1 MKNLSE
7 NYRSIDLSIYRSK
20 KILGIETSTRA
31 ASVALIS
38 DEKILAEI
46 SQESKLYHSENL
58 LPQIEEVLKIANVE
72 KVDAVAV
79 SIGPGSFTGLR
90 IGLAAAKALAYAWQ
104 IKIIGVPTLHAI
116 AAHFPNSSALILP
129 LIDAQKNSAY
139 VQPFKN
145 SQPIEDIAVKSIAE
159 ILDAAGNSDDE
170 IILCGDVL
178 HKIKSLPANVTFA
191 PINLR
196 MPRAVNVALCGKILL
211 DAGNFANVMDLE
223 PLYLRRSEAEILWDK
238 NHKSSSEK

>member
-1 MKNLSE
+1 MLV
-7 NYRSIDLSIYRSK
+7 
-20 KILGIETSTRA
+20 LGIETSTRA
-31 ASVALIS
+31 AGVALIS

-58 LPQIEEVLKIANVE
+58 LPQIEEVLRIAQVE
-72 KVDAVAV
+72 RVDAVAV

-90 IGLAAAKALAYAWQ
+90 IGLAAAKALSYAWQ
-104 IKIIGVPTLHAI
+104 IKIIGVPTLHAM
-116 AAHFPNSSALILP
+116 AAHFPKSSAMILP

-145 SQPIEDIAVKSIAE
+145 LQPIEEITVRPITE
-159 ILDAAGNSDDE
+159 ILDAAEQSDDE

-178 HKIKSLPANVTFA
+178 HKIKSLPDNVTFA

-196 MPRAVNVALCGKILL
+196 MPRAVNVALCGKILM
-211 DAGNFANVMDLE
+211 DEGKISNVMDLE
-223 PLYLRRSEAEILWDK
+223 PLYLRRSEAEELWDK
-238 NHKSSSEK
+238 RHK